1 MKVLY
6 DHQAFTMQHFG
17 GVSKCFC
24 ELLIHKPKDL
34 DYEIAISQSN
44 NSHLIDSNLVD
55 NLVYPAMDYQVF
67 SKRFPHLAKHKIYK
81 LLNILGLIK
90 GAEKLNKEESIL
102 KLKEKKFDVFHAT
115 FFDDYFLPYI
125 GDKPFVITVHD
136 MMPEIFPDYF
146 RKPNPETKRKKELC
160 EKAAAVIAVS
170 ENTKKDLIR
179 IMDIPEEKIHV
190 VYHGGPN
197 IVNSFSL
204 PLVQGEY
211 FLYVGQRDAYK
222 NFHQTLKDFSLFHR
236 QFPLVKLVCTGKP
249 FSSSENKQIRELGL
263 LQNVIYIRPTD
274 IELLNL
280 YHYAIA
286 FIYPSLYEGFGMPIL
301 EAFACG
307 CPVLLNNISCFPE
320 IAGDAALYFESDSSN
335 SNLLEL
341 LINYY
346 SRKTALKDQLVCK
359 GYCRLQK
366 YSWDKSSNKLFNIY
380 AGLV

>member
-6 DHQAFTMQHFG
+6 DYQAFTMQHFG

-24 ELLIHKPKDL
+24 ELLMHKPKDL

-67 SKRFPHLAKHKIYK
+67 AKRFPYLAKHKIYK

-90 GAEKLNKEESIL
+90 GAEKLNKKESIL

-146 RKPNPETKRKKELC
+146 KKPNPETKRKKELC

-190 VYHGGPN
+190 IYHGGPN
-197 IVNSFSL
+197 IDNSFSL
-204 PLVQGEY
+204 PLVRGEY

-222 NFHQTLKDFSLFHR
+222 NFHQTLMDFSLFHR
-236 QFPLVKLVCTGKP
+236 QFPLVKLVFTGKP
-249 FSSSENKQIRELGL
+249 FSSSENKLIRELEL
-263 LQNVIYIRPTD
+263 RQNVIYIRPTD

-307 CPVLLNNISCFPE
+307 CPVLLNNKSCFPE
-320 IAGDAALYFESDSSN
+320 IAGDAALYFESDASN
-335 SNLLEL
+335 STLVDCLIQIYKMNRNDREALVKNGYRRLACYNWTQSSLLL
-341 LINYY
+341 Y
-346 SRKTALKDQLVCK
+346 
-359 GYCRLQK
+359 
-366 YSWDKSSNKLFNIY
+366 NIY
-380 AGLV
+380 KKII

>member
-6 DHQAFTMQHFG
+6 DYQAFTMQHFG

-24 ELLIHKPKDL
+24 ELLMHKPKDL

-67 SKRFPHLAKHKIYK
+67 AKRFPHLAKHKIYK

-90 GAEKLNKEESIL
+90 GAEKLNKKESIL

-146 RKPNPETKRKKELC
+146 KKPNPETKRKKELC

-179 IMDIPEEKIHV
+179 IMDIPEEKIQV
-190 VYHGGPN
+190 IYHGGPN
-197 IVNSFSL
+197 IADNFSL
-204 PLVQGEY
+204 PLIRGEY

-222 NFHQTLKDFSLFHR
+222 NFHQTLMDFSLFHR

-249 FSSSENKQIRELGL
+249 FSSSENKLIRELEL

-307 CPVLLNNISCFPE
+307 CPVLLNNKSCFPE

-335 SNLLEL
+335 SNLSEL
-341 LINYY
+341 LIKYY
-346 SRKTALKDQLVCK
+346 SRKTTLKDQLVSK

>member
-6 DHQAFTMQHFG
+6 DYQAFTMQHFG

-24 ELLIHKPKDL
+24 ELLMHKPKDL

-67 SKRFPHLAKHKIYK
+67 AKRFPHLAKHKIYK

-90 GAEKLNKEESIL
+90 GAEKLNKKDSIL

-146 RKPNPETKRKKELC
+146 KKPNPETKRKKELC

-179 IMDIPEEKIHV
+179 IMDIPEEKIQV
-190 VYHGGPN
+190 IYHGGPN
-197 IVNSFSL
+197 IADNFSL
-204 PLVQGEY
+204 HLVRGEY

-222 NFHQTLKDFSLFHR
+222 NFHQTLMDFSLFHR

-249 FSSSENKQIRELGL
+249 FSSSENKLIRELEL
-263 LQNVIYIRPTD
+263 LQHVIYIRPTD

-307 CPVLLNNISCFPE
+307 CPVLLNNKSCFPE

-335 SNLLEL
+335 SNLSEL
-341 LINYY
+341 LIKYY
-346 SRKTALKDQLVCK
+346 SRKTTLKDQLVSK

>member
-6 DHQAFTMQHFG
+6 DYQAFTMQHFG

-24 ELLIHKPKDL
+24 ELLMHKPKDL

-67 SKRFPHLAKHKIYK
+67 AKRFPHLAKHKIYK

-90 GAEKLNKEESIL
+90 GAEKLNKKESIL

-146 RKPNPETKRKKELC
+146 KKPNPETKRKKELC

-179 IMDIPEEKIHV
+179 IMDIPEEKIQV
-190 VYHGGPN
+190 IYHGGPN
-197 IVNSFSL
+197 IADNFSL
-204 PLVQGEY
+204 PLIRGEY

-222 NFHQTLKDFSLFHR
+222 NFHQTLMDFSLFHR

-249 FSSSENKQIRELGL
+249 FSSSENKLIRELEL
-263 LQNVIYIRPTD
+263 LQNAIYIRPTD

-307 CPVLLNNISCFPE
+307 CPVLLNNKSCFPE

-335 SNLLEL
+335 SNLSEL
-341 LINYY
+341 LIKYY
-346 SRKTALKDQLVCK
+346 SRKTTLKDQLVSK

>member
-6 DHQAFTMQHFG
+6 DYQAFTMQHFG

-24 ELLIHKPKDL
+24 ELLMHKPKDL

-67 SKRFPHLAKHKIYK
+67 AKRFPHLAKHKIYK

-90 GAEKLNKEESIL
+90 GAEKLNKKDSIL

-146 RKPNPETKRKKELC
+146 KKPNPETKRKKELC

-179 IMDIPEEKIHV
+179 IMDIPEEKIQV
-190 VYHGGPN
+190 IYHGGPN
-197 IVNSFSL
+197 IADNFSL
-204 PLVQGEY
+204 PLVRGEY

-222 NFHQTLKDFSLFHR
+222 NFHQTLMDFSLFHR

-249 FSSSENKQIRELGL
+249 FSSSENKLIRELEL
-263 LQNVIYIRPTD
+263 LQHVIYIRPTD

-307 CPVLLNNISCFPE
+307 CPVLLNNKSCFPE

-335 SNLLEL
+335 SNLSEL
-341 LINYY
+341 LIKYY
-346 SRKTALKDQLVCK
+346 SRKTTLKDQLVSK

>member
-6 DHQAFTMQHFG
+6 DYQAFTMQHFG

-24 ELLIHKPKDL
+24 ELLMHKPKDL

-67 SKRFPHLAKHKIYK
+67 AKRFPHLAKHKIYK

-90 GAEKLNKEESIL
+90 GAEKLNKKESIL

-146 RKPNPETKRKKELC
+146 KKPNPETKRKKELC

-190 VYHGGPN
+190 IYHGGPN
-197 IVNSFSL
+197 IDNSFSL
-204 PLVQGEY
+204 PLVRGEY

-222 NFHQTLKDFSLFHR
+222 NFHQTLMDFSLFHR

-249 FSSSENKQIRELGL
+249 FSSSENKLIRELEL
-263 LQNVIYIRPTD
+263 RQNVIYIRPTD

-307 CPVLLNNISCFPE
+307 CPVLLNNKSCFPE
-320 IAGDAALYFESDSSN
+320 IARDAALYFESDASN
-335 SNLLEL
+335 STLVDCLIQIYKMNRNDREALVKNGYRRLAFYNWTQSSLLL
-341 LINYY
+341 Y
-346 SRKTALKDQLVCK
+346 
-359 GYCRLQK
+359 
-366 YSWDKSSNKLFNIY
+366 NIY
-380 AGLV
+380 KKII